1 MRVAITG
8 ASGLIGSA
16 LAASLRGDDHTVL
29 RLVRHPA
36 SSADEISWDPVA
48 GRIDSDKLD
57 GVDAV
62 VHLAGAGVG
71 DHRWTEQYKAEILN
85 SRVAGTTLLSRALA
99 DRSTPPAVLVSS
111 SAIGYYGDTGD
122 AAVDER
128 SGPGND
134 FLASVCVAWEAA
146 ADPARDAGIR
156 VVHPRTGLVIARSG
170 GAWQRMLPI
179 FRAGLGGRLGSG
191 RQWWSWIT
199 LTDQVAALRHLIDSE
214 LSGPVNLTA
223 PQPASNAEVT
233 TAMGQV
239 LGRPT
244 ALPVPAFVLRTV
256 LGEFSTEVLGSHRV
270 LPRRLSDDGFAFTAT
285 TVAQGLRQELR

>member
-71 DHRWTEQYKAEILN
+71 DHRWTEQYKAEIFN

-179 FRAGLGGRLGSG
+179 FRAGMGGRLGSG